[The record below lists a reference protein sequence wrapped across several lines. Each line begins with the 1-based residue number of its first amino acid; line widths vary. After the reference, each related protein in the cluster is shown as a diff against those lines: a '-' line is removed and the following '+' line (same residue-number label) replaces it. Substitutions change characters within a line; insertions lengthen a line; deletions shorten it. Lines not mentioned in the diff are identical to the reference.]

1 MEVTTVSPSPASST
15 EGDDLCE
22 TDGTSV
28 AIHSV
33 TLLIC
38 LCGLFGNG
46 AVICLLS
53 LKARN
58 AIIFDLAFIEF
69 LFLLFT
75 VPSTILFLVEDV
87 SCTPIMPLTYVNF
100 LFQLSALSYFW
111 GLYRM
116 THSSIVVNMYDL
128 CKLYCCCKLPMR
140 LWWVLDTVQFWA
152 FFALFTLIP
161 TLTSLCPSHEQEQC
175 RAALISIYAT
185 ILLLFAAPVV
195 ISRTIDFI
203 KAKRGSQQQQHET
216 RDNVI
221 FIIVL
226 FTLLLVL
233 FNFLQD
239 LGYISVP
246 TQVFFL
252 INCIHSSIKP
262 FIYFLVGRCWSPCSI
277 RSLRLSLQRVFE
289 EKKEKKAARRNDAP
303 RDTGV

>member
-1 MEVTTVSPSPASST
+1 MEVTTVSPSPASPT

-22 TDGTSV
+22 TDVTNV

-46 AVICLLS
+46 AVICLYS

-58 AIIFDLAFIEF
+58 AIIFGLAFIEF

-75 VPSTILFLVEDV
+75 VPSTVLFLVEDV
-87 SCTPIMPLTYVNF
+87 SCTPIMPLTYMNF

-116 THSSIVVNMYDL
+116 TRSSIVVNMYKF
-128 CKLYCCCKLPMR
+128 CKLYCGFKLPLR
-140 LWWVLDTVQFWA
+140 LWWAVDSVQFWA

-161 TLTSLCPSHEQEQC
+161 TLTSLCPSHQQEHC
-175 RAALISIYAT
+175 WAALISVCAV
-185 ILLLFAAPVV
+185 ILLLFVAPVV
-195 ISRTIDFI
+195 ISITINI
-203 KAKRGSQQQQHET
+203 INAKCGSQQQQHKT

-233 FNFLQD
+233 CNFLQQ
-239 LGYISVP
+239 LGYIPVP
-246 TQVFFL
+246 TQVVFL
-252 INCIHSSIKP
+252 LNCINSSIKP
-262 FIYFLVGRCWSPCSI
+262 FIYFVAGRCWSPCSME
-277 RSLRLSLQRVFE
+277 SLRLSLHRVFE
-289 EKKEKKAARRNDAP
+289 EEEENPADSDDANT
-303 RDTGV
+303 DTLI